1 MISISQIAS
10 YIFRTHKFRFNW
22 KLPFLLVHKTNIFS
36 ICLFFIFCR
45 NKKFLTGKIWE
56 RPPASP
62 LSQKKWGDK
71 IRKWSI
77 AKSDNIFFRNRKQDF
92 AIWMICYR
100 FSEFIVEKTE
110 NIPPQKVWI
119 ICVCFNKKIINQTDH
134 SKLEQRNTTWKAL
147 HFTFYILFCNFKN
160 VLFHI

>member
-1 MISISQIAS
+1 MGRSNWKLKTKTRSIIEFNKINKIWLDLISISQIAS

-22 KLPFLLVHKTNIFS
+22 KLPFLLVHKPNIFS

-62 LSQKKWGDK
+62 LSPKIWGDK

-77 AKSDNIFFRNRKQDF
+77 AKSENIFFRNRKQDVLSGWF
-92 AIWMICYR
+92 VSDFQNLLLR
-100 FSEFIVEKTE
+100 RRKTFLLK
-110 NIPPQKVWI
+110 NLNYL
-119 ICVCFNKKIINQTDH
+119 C
-134 SKLEQRNTTWKAL
+134 
-147 HFTFYILFCNFKN
+147 LFQ
-160 VLFHI
+160 